1 MRYASVCSGVEAA
14 SLAWMPLGWEPVW
27 FSEIEPF
34 PCEVLKQRFPGVQNL
49 GDMTKIDGEKYA
61 GTVDLLVGGTPCQGF
76 SVAGKQGGLGDP
88 RSALCLAYC
97 RLLGT
102 MRPRWFVW
110 ENVPGV
116 FSTNGGEDFK
126 AFLRAIDEIG
136 YSVAWR
142 VLDAQYVRVDG
153 YPRAVPQR
161 RRRVFVVGYLGE
173 WRYPAE
179 VLFEPEGLHRDYPP
193 RRKAGTGVARSLT
206 ASTGGASGKEQQH
219 TFVGVGGRPLNAIC
233 MAHGQAN
240 AEISE
245 AVSPALTCDHEAP
258 IAFDWAASPAQGLP
272 IGVDCC
278 HTLMANRNGEPAVCY
293 ENHAQDSRIREIDC
307 APVLSAKAGTGG
319 GNLPL
324 VASFMVGQG
333 SNQVPDVLQSAII
346 RRLTP
351 RECERLMGFPD
362 DWTRIPWR
370 GKPVEKCPDSPR
382 YKACGNSMCVNVMRW
397 IGMRIENIERKMK

>member
-49 GDMTKIDGEKYA
+49 GDMTKIDGEKYR
-61 GTVDLLVGGTPCQGF
+61 GTVDLLVGGTPCQSF
-76 SVAGKQGGLGDP
+76 SIAGKGEGLRGV
-88 RSALCLAYC
+88 SGLALTYCELLAA
-97 RLLGT
+97 

-136 YSVAWR
+136 YSCAWR

-173 WRYPAE
+173 WRYPAS
-179 VLFEPEGLHRDYPP
+179 VLFEQGCLHRDSPP
-193 RRKAGTGVARSLT
+193 RRETGEET
-206 ASTGGASGKEQQH
+206 PGGA
-219 TFVGVGGRPLNAIC
+219 GRGAQAAGFRAMSIGD
-233 MAHGQAN
+233 GQAGELGCAN
-240 AEISE
+240 DSVAQTLHCMHDQQ
-245 AVSPALTCDHEAP
+245 AVL
-258 IAFDWAASPAQGLP
+258 
-272 IGVDCC
+272 
-278 HTLMANRNGEPAVCY
+278 CY

-333 SNQVPDVLQSAII
+333 SRAGGIAFSESAAPTLKAAMSGSNQVPDVLQSATV

-362 DWTRIPWR
+362 DWTRIRWR
-370 GKPVEKCPDSPR
+370 GKPAEECPDSPR

-397 IGMRIENIERKMK
+397 IGMRIENVERKMR

>member
-27 FSEIEPF
+27 FSEIEQF
-34 PCEVLKQRFPGVQNL
+34 PCAVLKERFPGVPNL

-97 RLLGT
+97 RLLET

-116 FSTNGGEDFK
+116 FSTNGGKDLK
-126 AFLRAIDEIG
+126 AFLRAIDGIG

-179 VLFEPEGLHRDYPP
+179 VLFEQGRLHRDSPP
-193 RRKAGTGVARSLT
+193 RREAGEETP
-206 ASTGGASGKEQQH
+206 GGA
-219 TFVGVGGRPLNAIC
+219 GRGAQAAGFRAMSISN
-233 MAHGQAN
+233 GQAGELGCAN
-240 AEISE
+240 DSVAQTLHCMHDQQ
-245 AVSPALTCDHEAP
+245 AVL
-258 IAFDWAASPAQGLP
+258 
-272 IGVDCC
+272 
-278 HTLMANRNGEPAVCY
+278 CY

-333 SNQVPDVLQSAII
+333 SRAGGIAFSESAAPTLKAAMSGSNRVPDVLQSATV

-370 GKPVEKCPDSPR
+370 GKPAEKCPDSPR

-397 IGMRIENIERKMK
+397 IGMRIENVERRMR